1 MYLFVCFSNKNHYYL
16 FEEIIV
22 ICIFFKFSH
31 MKVHTCACM
40 YISPNLHFIE
50 QGLYTILFMI
60 IKSDKRTWGWR
71 LTLFKVPLL
80 LLSRFSHVRHWVT
93 PYTAAHQ
100 ALPSLGFP
108 RQEHWSG
115 LPFPSPMHGSEKWKW
130 GQSCLTLRDPLD
142 CSPPGSSIHGIF
154 QARIL
159 EWGAIAFSDPGSI
172 PGLGRS
178 AGERIGY
185 PLQYSWF
192 SWWLS
197 W

>member
-93 PYTAAHQ
+93 PYTAAHHGQ
-100 ALPSLGFP
+100 RSLAGYSPCGCTELAATATKHSAAYLKAREWLRLLATTKAERRAWNGSSTRAF
-108 RQEHWSG
+108 RE
-115 LPFPSPMHGSEKWKW
+115 PSPV
-130 GQSCLTLRDPLD
+130 R
-142 CSPPGSSIHGIF
+142 
-154 QARIL
+154 
-159 EWGAIAFSDPGSI
+159 
-172 PGLGRS
+172 
-178 AGERIGY
+178 
-185 PLQYSWF
+185 SWF
-192 SWWLS
+192 WTFRFQSWRK
-197 W
+197 